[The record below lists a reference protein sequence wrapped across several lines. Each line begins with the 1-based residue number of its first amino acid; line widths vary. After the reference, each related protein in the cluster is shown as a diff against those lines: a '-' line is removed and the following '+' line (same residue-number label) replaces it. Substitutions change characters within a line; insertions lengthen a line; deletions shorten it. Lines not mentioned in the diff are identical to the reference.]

1 MYNNSVITIGLVLE
15 RGMLNLFFNNWDFR
29 NSPTSHG
36 MNVYEKPEMYI
47 PKLLFSGIVMLE
59 FFNSICQRANKINQ
73 PNVTRDK
80 IMGKYSILKLIN
92 WSETKLRSEKDKMIE

>member
-1 MYNNSVITIGLVLE
+1 
-15 RGMLNLFFNNWDFR
+15 
-29 NSPTSHG
+29 
-36 MNVYEKPEMYI
+36 MNVNEKPEMYI
-47 PKLLFSGIVMLE
+47 PKLLFGGIVMLE

-92 WSETKLRSEKDKMIE
+92 